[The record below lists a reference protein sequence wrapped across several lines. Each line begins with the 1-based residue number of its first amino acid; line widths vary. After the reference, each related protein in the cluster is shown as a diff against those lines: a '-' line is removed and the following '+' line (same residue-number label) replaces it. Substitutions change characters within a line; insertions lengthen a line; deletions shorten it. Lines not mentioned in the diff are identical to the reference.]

1 MQHQGTCSGLGHPV
15 CEGSDGVCSCPT
27 NSTKRFWRGRL
38 TPHSIAHANTVIMP
52 KKSEV
57 SGRPAEDLASLLP
70 DFEIADM
77 HNSLSSAAKTLLH
90 TLARISFY
98 NFPSFKEKSPHK
110 GDSGRLSAFPPKVW
124 GCHGSRPVP
133 RLLPYLLVSWTRRVH
148 ATEEHHHADDASI
161 SVGEAFWERST
172 SQSPESN
179 MEKQS

>member
-1 MQHQGTCSGLGHPV
+1 MQHQGTRSGLGHPF

-27 NSTKRFWRGRL
+27 NSTKRFWRGWL
-38 TPHSIAHANTVIMP
+38 TPHAIAHANTVIMP

-77 HNSLSSAAKTLLH
+77 HSSLSSAAKTLLH

-98 NFPSFKEKSPHK
+98 SFPSFKEKSPHK

-124 GCHGSRPVP
+124 VVTAPTPSPGCSRTCWSPGPAVSTPQRNITTQTVP
-133 RLLPYLLVSWTRRVH
+133 GFP
-148 ATEEHHHADDASI
+148 
-161 SVGEAFWERST
+161 
-172 SQSPESN
+172 
-179 MEKQS
+179 

>member
-1 MQHQGTCSGLGHPV
+1 MQHQGTRSGLGHPV

-27 NSTKRFWRGRL
+27 NSTKHFWRGRL

-52 KKSEV
+52 EKSEV

-98 NFPSFKEKSPHK
+98 SFPSFKEKSPHK
-110 GDSGRLSAFPPKVW
+110 GDSGQLSAFPPSVW
-124 GCHGSRPVP
+124 VVTGPAPSPGCSCTCRSPGP
-133 RLLPYLLVSWTRRVH
+133 
-148 ATEEHHHADDASI
+148 AASTLQRNTTTQAMP
-161 SVGEAFWERST
+161 GF
-172 SQSPESN
+172 P
-179 MEKQS
+179 